1 MDRAPLLQAPLTV
14 SRGRSTIRSM
24 ALGACVLALAGAL
37 FGGDGRAA
45 AEPSRAPGA
54 ATQEDALWSRLR
66 RIENA
71 FRAGDAAALRGS
83 FPATAKLRVDLP
95 GVPGCPA
102 SYGPGQLQV
111 VFTQLFEAAPT
122 RGFSFAAEDV
132 TRPSAGTAFARGR
145 WRRGPSDGEAE
156 RAHTL
161 TFTLREED
169 GGWRIHEIFA
179 TP

>member
-1 MDRAPLLQAPLTV
+1 MDRAPLMQTALTV
-14 SRGRSTIRSM
+14 SRVQSTIRSS
-24 ALGACVLALAGAL
+24 ALGACVLTLTLAI

-45 AEPSRAPGA
+45 ASPSPTAGA
-54 ATQEDALWSRLR
+54 KGQEDALWSRLR

-71 FRAGDAAALRGS
+71 FRAGDAAALRAS

-95 GVPGCPA
+95 DVPGCPA

-111 VFTQLFEAAPT
+111 VFAQLFRTAPT
-122 RGFSFAAEDV
+122 RSFTFAPEDV

-145 WRRGPSDGEAE
+145 WVRGVSEGQPGQ
-156 RAHTL
+156 AHTL

-179 TP
+179 TS